1 MKGELS
7 MSNSVL
13 NVSKSVSTN
22 ALNSFVKTAK
32 SAVKPAAEQTKNIN
46 PILSKLVKPLDGGIS
61 SIGKESDLGKYLHVI
76 G

>member
-1 MKGELS
+1 

-13 NVSKSVSTN
+13 NVSKKVSTN
-22 ALNSFVKTAK
+22 AVNLVKTAK
-32 SAVKPAAEQTKNIN
+32 SATKPAAQTKTIN
-46 PILSKLVKPLDGGIS
+46 PILRNLVKPLDGGIS

>member
-1 MKGELS
+1 

-13 NVSKSVSTN
+13 NVSKKVSTN
-22 ALNSFVKTAK
+22 AVNLVKTAK
-32 SAVKPAAEQTKNIN
+32 SATKPAEKARTIN
-46 PILSKLVKPLDGGIS
+46 PILSNLVKPLDGGIS